1 MLSMPYRWLHL
12 KAMLDQP
19 MDKFEA
25 LCRAAQTDLL
35 CFVVASGLKQS
46 QNSQRLSWSREE
58 IDERLKKITKE
69 IHGKCQKHGGAAN
82 GKVDYVYG
90 ANIGG
95 FVKVV
100 DAMLAYRIV

>member
-25 LCRAAQTDLL
+25 LCRAAPTGLL
-35 CFVVASGLKQS
+35 CFVAASGLKK
-46 QNSQRLSWSREE
+46 N
-58 IDERLKKITKE
+58 TKE

>member
-1 MLSMPYRWLHL
+1 
-12 KAMLDQP
+12 

-35 CFVVASGLKQS
+35 CFVAASGLKQS